1 MNIALPAVVFFFLA
15 LPGFLFRSRLKRAEQ
30 TSVDYS
36 PFGRVVMEAVLW
48 GAGLHIVWLLLG
60 AYVFGEAFRIDT
72 LLELL
77 SSAHEE
83 QSSAFAKIQANQG
96 GVARYFFS
104 LYAAAFVVPTV
115 IRSAIT
121 RWRLDRYDSPLSGLF
136 RFNQAPWYYLL
147 TAADFPS
154 TADVDYI
161 QVAAVVDVAGEPI
174 LFTGVLDDFFFD
186 ADGQLDRLILEA
198 VTRRPFNRDK
208 VDANPGEA
216 GPILD
221 RFYSVDGDYFVIKYE
236 EVITLNIQYIKW
248 KPLDEAADTSSGGGE
263 RPTVLLPTSK

>member
-36 PFGRVVMEAVLW
+36 PFGRVVMEAILW
-48 GAGLHIVWLLLG
+48 AGCLHLLWLTLG
-60 AYVFGEAFRIDT
+60 THVFGESFRIDT

-83 QSSAFAKIQANQG
+83 QSRAFAKIQANQS
-96 GVARYFFS
+96 GVARYFVT
-104 LYAAAFVVPTV
+104 LYAAAFVIPAAIRKVITV
-115 IRSAIT
+115 F
-121 RWRLDRYDSPLSGLF
+121 RLDRYGAPLNGLF
-136 RFNQAPWYYLL
+136 RFNHAPWYYLL

-154 TADVDYI
+154 KTDVDYI

-186 ADGQLDRLILEA
+186 ADGQLDRLVLEA
-198 VTRRPFNRDK
+198 VTRRPFDRDK
-208 VDANPGEA
+208 LDASPGENGA
-216 GPILD
+216 QPD

-236 EVITLNIQYIKW
+236 EVITLNIQYTKW
-248 KPLDEAADTSSGGGE
+248 KPLTEVSEAPPD
-263 RPTVLLPTSK
+263 SKASA